1 MANPALNRA
10 FKNTPSNDMS
20 QYYNSNGEYQS
31 SNMAPIRKMSMEGVI
46 NKVLGMFGLVVVS
59 AAIVWFSL
67 PMLLAS
73 GLFYPIFL
81 GSMLLGLGLGLYA
94 SLSKEVR
101 KGAMLGYAVV
111 QGVFI
116 GTFSAFLNSIYPGI
130 VIQAVIATL
139 ATAGTIFFAWK
150 VGWIKV
156 TDRFMKFMMFALVGY
171 LIFGLINLG
180 FAVFAGLS
188 IYDSGFGWIIALLG
202 CGLAAFSLAMDFQ
215 LINKGIAEGVDESF
229 EWRGAFGLTVTLLW
243 LYVEIL
249 RLLAITRE

>member
-1 MANPALNRA
+1 MSNPALNRA
-10 FKNTPSNDMS
+10 FKSKDS
-20 QYYNSNGEYQS
+20 LEEYEINGEYKS
-31 SNMAPIRKMSMEGVI
+31 PNMAPTSLMTMEGVI
-46 NKVLGMFGLVVVS
+46 NKVLAMFAIVVVS
-59 AAIVWFSL
+59 AGIVWFSL
-67 PMLLAS
+67 PALTSS

-81 GSMLLGLGLGLYA
+81 GSMLVGLGLGLYA
-94 SLSKEVR
+94 SLSKQVR
-101 KGAMLGYAVV
+101 KGAMLGYALV

-116 GTFSAFLNSIYPGI
+116 GSFSAYLNAVYPGI
-130 VIQAVIATL
+130 VIQAVIGTL

-150 VGWIKV
+150 MGWIKV
-156 TDRFMKFMMFALVGY
+156 TDRFMKYMMFALIGY

-180 FAVFAGLS
+180 FALFAGLS
-188 IYDSGFGWIIALLG
+188 IYDSGFGWIVALIG

-215 LINKGIAEGVDESF
+215 LISRGINEGAPSEY

>member
-1 MANPALNRA
+1 MANPALTRA
-10 FKNTPSNDMS
+10 FKKAPSNNVS
-20 QYYNSNGEYQS
+20 QYNETGEYQS
-31 SNMAPIRKMSMEGVI
+31 PNMTPTGVMTMEGVI
-46 NKVLGMFGLVVVS
+46 NKVLLMFALVVAS
-59 AAIVWFSL
+59 AGVVWVSL
-67 PMLLAS
+67 PALVSS
-73 GLFYPIFL
+73 GLFYPVFL
-81 GSMLLGLGLGLYA
+81 GSMLVGLGLGLYA

-101 KGAMLGYAVV
+101 KGAMLGYAVA

-116 GTFSAFLNSIYPGI
+116 GAFSAFLNSMYPGI
-130 VIQAVIATL
+130 VLQAVIATL

-180 FAVFAGLS
+180 FALFAGLS
-188 IYDSGFGWIIALLG
+188 IYDSGFGWIVALLG

-215 LINKGIAEGVDESF
+215 LVSRGVTERAPADF